1 MVVVTFGSANSP
13 SQLSATSS
21 NAVNTLS
28 ISNDKPKIVDYGI
41 IEPNKNDNLSK
52 RLYTIYTDVNQLID
66 MFKPTVFSIEDI
78 FYGRNVKSA
87 LLLGQARGVAMLCAA
102 KYDIPIFEY
111 SAKKV
116 KQAIT
121 GNGNADKTQLQYMI
135 KQIFN
140 LKHLPTPLDASDAIG
155 IALCH
160 INQIKLNDL

>member
-1 MVVVTFGSANSP
+1 MIVLGIDPGLTTTGFGI
-13 SQLSATSS
+13 LSTK
-21 NAVNTLS
+21 
-28 ISNDKPKIVDYGI
+28 NDDTKIIDYGT
-41 IEPNKNDNLSK
+41 IEPNRKDTLSK
-52 RLYTIYTDVNQLID
+52 RLYSIYADIEELI
-66 MFKPTVFSIEDI
+66 KVFSPNILAIEDI

-87 LLLGQARGVAMLCAA
+87 FYLGQARGVAMMCAA
-102 KYDIPIFEY
+102 KHDMPVFEY

-135 KQIFN
+135 KQIFK

-160 INQIKLNDL
+160 INQIKLKDL

>member
-1 MVVVTFGSANSP
+1 MLILGIDPGLTKTGFG
-13 SQLSATSS
+13 L
-21 NAVNTLS
+21 LS
-28 ISNDKPKIVDYGI
+28 ISNDKPQIVDYGV

-52 RLYTIYTDVNQLID
+52 RLYTIYTDINQLID

-87 LLLGQARGVAMLCAA
+87 LLLGQARGIAMLCAA

-116 KQAIT
+116 KQAVT

-135 KQIFN
+135 KQIFK
-140 LKHLPTPLDASDAIG
+140 LKRLPMPLDASDALG

-160 INQIKLNDL
+160 IYQTKINEL

>member
-1 MVVVTFGSANSP
+1 MIVLGIDPGLTKTGFG
-13 SQLSATSS
+13 L
-21 NAVNTLS
+21 LS
-28 ISNDKPKIVDYGI
+28 ISNDTPQIIDYGI
-41 IEPNKNDNLSK
+41 IEPNKNDYLSK
-52 RLYTIYTDVNQLID
+52 RLHSIYVDINQLIE
-66 MFKPTVFSIEDI
+66 MFAPTVFSIEDI

-102 KYDIPIFEY
+102 KYDIPVFEY

-135 KQIFN
+135 KQIFK
-140 LKHLPTPLDASDAIG
+140 LKQLPTPLDASDAIG

-160 INQIKLNDL
+160 IYQNKINEL

>member
-1 MVVVTFGSANSP
+1 MIVLGIDPGLTITGFGI
-13 SQLSATSS
+13 LSTK
-21 NAVNTLS
+21 
-28 ISNDKPKIVDYGI
+28 NDDTKIIDYGT
-41 IEPNKNDNLSK
+41 IEPNRKDTLSK
-52 RLYTIYTDVNQLID
+52 RLYSIYADIEELIA
-66 MFKPTVFSIEDI
+66 VFSPNILAIEDI

-87 LLLGQARGVAMLCAA
+87 FYLGQARGVAMMCAA
-102 KYDIPIFEY
+102 KHDMPVFEY

-135 KQIFN
+135 KQIFK

-160 INQIKLNDL
+160 INQIKLKDL

>member
-1 MVVVTFGSANSP
+1 MIVLGIDPGLTKTGFG
-13 SQLSATSS
+13 L
-21 NAVNTLS
+21 LS
-28 ISNDKPKIVDYGI
+28 ISNDKPQIIDYGV
-41 IEPNKNDNLSK
+41 IEPNKNDDLSR
-52 RLYTIYTDVNQLID
+52 RLYSIYTDINQLID

-87 LLLGQARGVAMLCAA
+87 LLLGQARGIAMLCAA

-121 GNGNADKTQLQYMI
+121 GNGNADKTQLQYMV
-135 KQIFN
+135 KQIFK
-140 LKHLPTPLDASDAIG
+140 LKQLPIPLDASDAIG

-160 INQIKLNDL
+160 IYQTKINEL

>member
-1 MVVVTFGSANSP
+1 MTVLGIDPGLTTTGFGI
-13 SQLSATSS
+13 LSTK
-21 NAVNTLS
+21 
-28 ISNDKPKIVDYGI
+28 NDDTKIIDYGT
-41 IEPNKNDNLSK
+41 IEPNRKDTLSK
-52 RLYTIYTDVNQLID
+52 RLYSIYADIEELI
-66 MFKPTVFSIEDI
+66 KVFSPNILAIEDI

-87 LLLGQARGVAMLCAA
+87 FYLGQARGVAMMCAA
-102 KYDIPIFEY
+102 KHDMPVFEY

-135 KQIFN
+135 KQIFK

-160 INQIKLNDL
+160 INQIKLKDL

>member
-1 MVVVTFGSANSP
+1 MIVLGIDPGLTKTGFG
-13 SQLSATSS
+13 L
-21 NAVNTLS
+21 LS
-28 ISNDKPKIVDYGI
+28 ISNDTPQIIDYGI
-41 IEPNKNDNLSK
+41 IEPNKNDYLSK
-52 RLYTIYTDVNQLID
+52 RLHSIYVDINQLIE
-66 MFKPTVFSIEDI
+66 MFSPTVFSIEDI

-102 KYDIPIFEY
+102 KYDIPVFEY

-135 KQIFN
+135 KQIFK
-140 LKHLPTPLDASDAIG
+140 LKYLPTPLDASDASG

-160 INQIKLNDL
+160 LNQMKVNEL

>member
-1 MVVVTFGSANSP
+1 MIILGIDPGLRVTGFGI
-13 SQLSATSS
+13 LSTK
-21 NAVNTLS
+21 
-28 ISNDKPKIVDYGI
+28 NDKTEVIDYGV
-41 IEPNKNDNLSK
+41 IEPNNKETLSK
-52 RLYTIYTDVNQLID
+52 RLYSIYTDIEELI
-66 MFKPTVFSIEDI
+66 KVFSPNILAIEDI

-87 LLLGQARGVAMLCAA
+87 FYLGQARGIAMMCAA
-102 KYDIPIFEY
+102 KHNMPVFEY

-121 GNGNADKTQLQYMI
+121 GNGNADKTQLQYKI

>member
-1 MVVVTFGSANSP
+1 MVILGIDPGLRITGFGV
-13 SQLSATSS
+13 LSTK
-21 NAVNTLS
+21 NDNTQ
-28 ISNDKPKIVDYGI
+28 IIDYGI
-41 IEPNKNDNLSK
+41 IEPNKKDTLSK
-52 RLYTIYTDVNQLID
+52 RLYSIYVDIEELI
-66 MFKPTVFSIEDI
+66 KVFSPNILAIEDI

-87 LLLGQARGVAMLCAA
+87 FYLGQARGIAMMCAA
-102 KYDIPIFEY
+102 KHNMPVFEY

-135 KQIFN
+135 KQIFK

-160 INQIKLNDL
+160 INQIKLKDL